1 MCMYMYVGGRSSGT
15 RRGARNRL
23 VRHSKAPPVDLS
35 LWRKHADC
43 VARFWERLVDAT
55 GFQAQI
61 VKITLYSDS
70 CMVRGLGYWLFRISC
85 GGLAEAGS
93 GCLWPGASIV
103 KVTIYIYDWSRIASQ
118 PALSAL
124 SGSLNWNRIDL
135 ASFYFPVDNWISV
148 IVVITLFI

>member
-1 MCMYMYVGGRSSGT
+1 MYMYVGGRSSGT

-23 VRHSKAPPVDLS
+23 VRHSKAPPVDLT

-70 CMVRGLGYWLFRISC
+70 CMVRGLGY
-85 GGLAEAGS
+85 
-93 GCLWPGASIV
+93 
-103 KVTIYIYDWSRIASQ
+103 
-118 PALSAL
+118 
-124 SGSLNWNRIDL
+124 
-135 ASFYFPVDNWISV
+135 
-148 IVVITLFI
+148 

>member
-1 MCMYMYVGGRSSGT
+1 MCMYMYTGGRSSGT

-61 VKITLYSDS
+61 LKITLYSDS
-70 CMVRGLGYWLFRISC
+70 R
-85 GGLAEAGS
+85 
-93 GCLWPGASIV
+93 
-103 KVTIYIYDWSRIASQ
+103 
-118 PALSAL
+118 
-124 SGSLNWNRIDL
+124 
-135 ASFYFPVDNWISV
+135 
-148 IVVITLFI
+148 VVSKLRY